1 MTENDVLPD
10 DAQKAW
16 DAYQEMK
23 ASKQEYFGFLQEL
36 DIKYREN
43 GEPTIAE
50 NLRLESLLK
59 IHDSKVTT
67 FNNAMQSIASNESR
81 EKLLKKLSADT
92 ANTGKH

>member
-1 MTENDVLPD
+1 MSANDALPD

-23 ASKQEYFGFLQEL
+23 ISKHEYFSFLQEL
-36 DIKYREN
+36 DIKYRES

-59 IHDSKVTT
+59 SHDDRVTT
-67 FNNAMQSIASNESR
+67 FNIAMQSITSNESR
-81 EKLLKKLSADT
+81 ELLLKKLSDDT
-92 ANTGKH
+92 GIH